1 MFNRKK
7 TKIPT
12 FNNIKNPCIL
22 QFFDIEQPLKDQKR
36 SIMIKAIITDC
47 NDNKIV
53 FENIIFSIENYKYY
67 FLYKDYILNK
77 KINVNIKLLK
87 DSFNLSLNPLLNDS
101 VFKAFFNCNKTNFQ
115 SKDINYNTEEMKT
128 IIIYKTDGYNN
139 KICLLNKKNE
149 SIKDNEISIDVPNIF
164 HEIIIKNN
172 TYFYNYLKKQQDLYK
187 NIEID
192 NKYLNK
198 NTFIY
203 SYFFIKETKLPP
215 KTISLLIEHFC
226 FYGLDSDNLALKLLN
241 IPVE

>member
-1 MFNRKK
+1 MSWLKPKRISIATNSDLEGKTFQEVMFNRKK

-22 QFFDIEQPLKDQKR
+22 QFFDIEQPLKD
-36 SIMIKAIITDC
+36 
-47 NDNKIV
+47 
-53 FENIIFSIENYKYY
+53 
-67 FLYKDYILNK
+67 
-77 KINVNIKLLK
+77 
-87 DSFNLSLNPLLNDS
+87 
-101 VFKAFFNCNKTNFQ
+101 
-115 SKDINYNTEEMKT
+115 
-128 IIIYKTDGYNN
+128 
-139 KICLLNKKNE
+139 
-149 SIKDNEISIDVPNIF
+149 NEISIDIPNIF

-172 TYFYNYLKKQQDLYK
+172 TYFYNYLEKQQDLYK

-226 FYGLDSDNLALKLLN
+226 FYGLDSDNLVLKLLN
-241 IPVE
+241 IPLE